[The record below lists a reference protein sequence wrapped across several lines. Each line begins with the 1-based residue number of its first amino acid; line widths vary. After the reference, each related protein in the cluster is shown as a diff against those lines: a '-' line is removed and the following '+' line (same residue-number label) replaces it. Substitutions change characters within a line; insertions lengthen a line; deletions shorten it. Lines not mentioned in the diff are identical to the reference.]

1 MGIVIAIIIG
11 LTAITLIAGGFD
23 YLGKKSTGVSGDVLK
38 KIENL
43 ETRVH
48 SLEKS
53 IIEKDEEIKQLDIK
67 VQFMDRLLE
76 DRSKK
81 TRKG

>member
-1 MGIVIAIIIG
+1 MGIVIVIIVG
-11 LTAITLIAGGFD
+11 VAVITLIAGGFD
-23 YLGKKSTGVSGDVLK
+23 YLGKRSLGVSGDVVK

-43 ETRVH
+43 ENRVQ

-53 IIEKDEEIKQLDIK
+53 IIEKDEEIKQLDTK

-76 DRSKK
+76 DTS
-81 TRKG
+81 RKHG